1 MIATRG
7 LRARYG
13 ALPSFGL
20 GARFTAPAPAATG
33 SKGRRLVRWLIEM
46 PIETNMLGEYV
57 WQREEEDEIFI
68 LF

>member
-1 MIATRG
+1 M
-7 LRARYG
+7 
-13 ALPSFGL
+13 S
-20 GARFTAPAPAATG
+20 APAPPAATV

>member
-1 MIATRG
+1 MFRSRLYA
-7 LRARYG
+7 ARIYN
-13 ALPSFGL
+13 ARIFG
-20 GARFTAPAPAATG
+20 GMQGGGPQQ

>member
-1 MIATRG
+1 MFAH
-7 LRARYG
+7 RYFP
-13 ALPSFGL
+13 AYAF
-20 GARFTAPAPAATG
+20 APTYFPPVSAGVAPPAATG

>member
-1 MIATRG
+1 MFK
-7 LRARYG
+7 ARQFLARQFNALQFG
-13 ALPSFGL
+13 AS
-20 GARFTAPAPAATG
+20 GAAPAATG